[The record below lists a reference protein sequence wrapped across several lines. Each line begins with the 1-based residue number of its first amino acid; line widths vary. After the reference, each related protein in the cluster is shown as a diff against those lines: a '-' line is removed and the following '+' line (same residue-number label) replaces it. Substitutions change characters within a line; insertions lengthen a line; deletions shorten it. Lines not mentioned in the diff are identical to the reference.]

1 MYFSIDLN
9 LLKLSTMKLKP
20 SVLFILVSGLLTINI
35 VILIKDRKEKLANE
49 ALTSTKNE
57 LVFKSLPEKE
67 YQAASP
73 FIKRLIDKVDA
84 SITAINIIKKN
95 SSVQT
100 QAIISVS
107 MDTNQKKVFSS
118 FFNNSLFII
127 PSDSS
132 DTDSASSESG
142 SSDNTNPTFT
152 ICAPGTASPFIKAVE
167 AYMAKNKKQD
177 LTVHLN
183 TVGGCIKIS
192 FE

>member
-9 LLKLSTMKLKP
+9 LLKLSTMKFKY
-20 SVLFILVSGLLTINI
+20 LFQFASICCVSFLSSC
-35 VILIKDRKEKLANE
+35 VHKDQDSAIT
-49 ALTSTKNE
+49 LTSTYNE

-100 QAIISVS
+100 QAVISVS
-107 MDTNQKKVFSS
+107 RDANEKKVFSS

-127 PSDSS
+127 PSDSN
-132 DTDSASSESG
+132 DTDSTSSESG
-142 SSDNTNPTFT
+142 SSDNKNPTFT
-152 ICAPGTASPFIKAVE
+152 ICAPGTASPFIKAAE
-167 AYMAKNKKQD
+167 AYMAKNKIQY

-183 TVGGCIKIS
+183 TVGDCIKIS